1 MVTDFGTQ
9 ILKILEI
16 LIGGGIFEIW
26 NADDTDLLWQNAD
39 DDGFAKAKAD
49 GYGF

>member
-26 NADDTDLLWQNAD
+26 NADD
-39 DDGFAKAKAD
+39 DGFAKAKAD